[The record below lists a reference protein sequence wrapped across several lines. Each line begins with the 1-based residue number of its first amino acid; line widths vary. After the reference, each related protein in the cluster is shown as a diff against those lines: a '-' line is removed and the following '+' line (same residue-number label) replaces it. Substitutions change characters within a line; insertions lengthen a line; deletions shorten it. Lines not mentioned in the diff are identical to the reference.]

1 VVYLVR
7 HAHAGDKRL
16 WPGRDELRP
25 LSEVGIRQA
34 DGLLDRLAGY
44 PVTRILSS
52 PTERCHQTVLPLARE
67 RGLEVEYDRVL
78 GLDADQRELLRLIG
92 DPRFAVAVLCTHGEV
107 IERLFGRL
115 VAGGLRPEGG
125 PRWAKGSV
133 WVLRGTAGLPREG
146 RYLAPLPLH
155 D

>member
-1 VVYLVR
+1 MVYLVR

-16 WPGRDELRP
+16 WPGRDEVRP
-25 LSEVGIRQA
+25 LSDVGIRQA
-34 DGLLDRLAGY
+34 HGLLDRLAGY

-52 PTERCHQTVLPLARE
+52 PTERCRQTVLPLARE
-67 RGLEVEYDRVL
+67 RSLEVEYDEVL
-78 GLDADQRELLRLIG
+78 GLEGDPWELLRLIG
-92 DPRFAVAVLCTHGEV
+92 GARFEAAVLCTHGEV
-107 IERLFGRL
+107 IERLLGRL
-115 VAGGLRPEGG
+115 VAGGLRPDGE

-133 WVLRGTAGLPREG
+133 WVLDGAAGLPRAG